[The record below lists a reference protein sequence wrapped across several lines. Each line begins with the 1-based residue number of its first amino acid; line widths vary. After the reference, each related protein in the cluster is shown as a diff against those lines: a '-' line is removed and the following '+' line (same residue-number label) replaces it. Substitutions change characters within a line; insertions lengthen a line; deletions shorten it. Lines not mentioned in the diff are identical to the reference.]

1 MILRR
6 PAAAYAVAA
15 VLATLL
21 AASAAVA
28 LFRSAAIA
36 ALQPAPADDRTLL
49 LALLTQESGRIFW
62 TTVLTVATAFALPA
76 AVAWAARRRTRRSLH
91 ELTRGAAVAAQGD
104 LASDLPLP
112 EDDEAAELAAAINR
126 MRRALTA
133 KIEEVESDRRLVL
146 SLISGMREGLVWV
159 GPGRRVRMAN
169 DTFRQIFALPYD
181 PTGHLLAEVVRNPSV
196 MRELDLALTE
206 RGESREF
213 TFHMIGSGRSFEA
226 HVTPLTGRA
235 GERSPGALILFFDVT
250 RLEALE
256 RVRQDF
262 VANVSHELRT
272 PLTSIKAFVETLS
285 DDGLEDREQ
294 SLKFL
299 SIVRKHADRM
309 GELIDD
315 LTDLSLIETGAVAL
329 DQQEL
334 DAGEVA
340 RDVAAQLA
348 LKARAAGVE
357 VAVEIPDPFPVRAD
371 RRRLVQIL
379 VNLIDNAI
387 KFNRPGGR
395 VVVGG
400 GTEEGRPTLWVED
413 TGTGIPADSLEQVF
427 HRFYRVDKARSK
439 EIGGTGLGLAIV
451 RHLMRLH
458 GGQVVL
464 ASEIGRGSRFT
475 LEFPPPPP
483 P

>member
-1 MILRR
+1 V
-6 PAAAYAVAA
+6 AAAV
-15 VLATLL
+15 
-21 AASAAVA
+21 
-28 LFRSAAIA
+28 
-36 ALQPAPADDRTLL
+36 
-49 LALLTQESGRIFW
+49 
-62 TTVLTVATAFALPA
+62 ALPA
-76 AVAWAARRRTRRSLH
+76 AVAFATRRRTRDNLR
-91 ELTRGAAVAAQGD
+91 ELTRGAGAAAQGD

-112 EDDEAAELAAAINR
+112 EDDDAAELAAAINR

-146 SLISGMREGLVWV
+146 SLVSGMREGLVWV

-206 RGESREF
+206 GGESREL
-213 TFHMIGSGRSFEA
+213 TFHMIGSARSFEA

-272 PLTSIKAFVETLS
+272 PLTSIKAFVETLT

-299 SIVRKHADRM
+299 AIVRKHADRM

-329 DQQEL
+329 DQREL

-340 RDVAAQLA
+340 RDVATQLA
-348 LKARAAGVE
+348 LKASAAGVE
-357 VAVEIPDPFPVRAD
+357 VAVEIPQPFPVRAD

-395 VVVGG
+395 VTVGG
-400 GTEEGRPTLWVED
+400 GNAEGRPTLWVED

-427 HRFYRVDKARSK
+427 NRFYRVDKARSK

-464 ASEIGRGSRFT
+464 ESEIGRGSRFT
-475 LEFPPPPP
+475 LEFPPPPA
-483 P
+483 

>member
-15 VLATLL
+15 VLATLIV
-21 AASAAVA
+21 ASAAVA
-28 LFRSAAIA
+28 LFRAAAVA
-36 ALQPAPADDRTLL
+36 ALQPAPTDDRTLL
-49 LALLTQESGRIFW
+49 LALLAQEGGRIFW
-62 TTVLTVATAFALPA
+62 TMLACAASAVALPA
-76 AVAWAARRRTRRSLH
+76 LVFFATRRRTRRSLR
-91 ELTRGAAVAAQGD
+91 ELTRGAGAAAQGD
-104 LASDLPLP
+104 LSSDLPLP
-112 EDDEAAELAAAINR
+112 EDDDAAELAAAINR

-133 KIEEVESDRRLVL
+133 KIEEVEADRRLVL
-146 SLISGMREGLVWV
+146 SLVSGMREGLVWV

-169 DTFRQIFALPYD
+169 DTFRQIFALAFD
-181 PTGHLLAEVVRNPSV
+181 PTDHLLAEVVRNPSV

-206 RGESREF
+206 GGESREF

-226 HVTPLTGRA
+226 HVTPLSGRA
-235 GERSPGALILFFDVT
+235 GALILFFDVT

-272 PLTSIKAFVETLS
+272 PLTSIKAFVETLT
-285 DDGLEDREQ
+285 DDGLADREQ

-299 SIVRKHADRM
+299 AIVRKHADRM

-315 LTDLSLIETGAVAL
+315 LTDLSLIETGAVTL
-329 DQQEL
+329 ELREL
-334 DAGEVA
+334 DAAEVA
-340 RDVAAQLA
+340 TDVEGQLA
-348 LKARAAGVE
+348 MKARAAGAE
-357 VAVEIPDPFPVRAD
+357 VSVEIPAPFAVRAD

-379 VNLIDNAI
+379 VNLVDNAI

-395 VVVGG
+395 VTIGGAVV
-400 GTEEGRPTLWVED
+400 EGRPTLWVED
-413 TGTGIPADSLEQVF
+413 TGTGIPADSLEKVF
-427 HRFYRVDKARSK
+427 NRFYRVDKARSK
-439 EIGGTGLGLAIV
+439 EIGGTGLGLSIV

-464 ASEIGRGSRFT
+464 ESEVGRGSRFT
-475 LEFPPPPP
+475 LEFPPAASE
-483 P
+483 